1 MRRFMSAMRLLS
13 RMGQAVSP
21 FLFLRRILRSAGN
34 SDAIPRKYRIKL
46 EGKRT
51 RFAGIFSEGNAKFAY
66 ECYRTSMTAFFRRE
80 KQRQICTCANPGH
93 SFRLKK
99 KNALQGPCRAFFRIS
114 RVRSLHQLQQGVPT
128 GHRRIDAQR
137 GGGIGN
143 GLDLCVEHI
152 LEIFDT

>member
-1 MRRFMSAMRLLS
+1 MRRFMSAMRLLG

-34 SDAIPRKYRIKL
+34 SDAIPREYRIKSQ
-46 EGKRT
+46 GKGRAA
-51 RFAGIFSEGNAKFAY
+51 RNFSEGNAKSAY

-80 KQRQICTCANPGH
+80 DRRQICTCANPGH
-93 SFRLKK
+93 SFQLK
-99 KNALQGPCRAFFRIS
+99 KNALQGALQSVFRIS
-114 RVRSLHQLQQGVPT
+114 RVRSSHQLQQGVPT
-128 GHRRIDAQR
+128 GHRRVDAQR